1 MVDTV
6 FPRQRENTMSLS
18 DDLAIMRRHKENGT
32 LEAWSRG
39 TAPILPPEPMPLDP
53 TASSGTISY
62 YTEFLRGD

>member
-1 MVDTV
+1 
-6 FPRQRENTMSLS
+6 MSLS

-53 TASSGTISY
+53 TARSGTISY
-62 YTEFLRGD
+62 HTEFLRGD